1 MLLPPADSSP
11 KPDKLLPT
19 CQQQPPSNSETV
31 DGPPSC
37 WNPHWTVR
45 AIAFLAC
52 GSVIMQ
58 LSAIS
63 EYMIDRACR
72 DLYDASCST
81 LTHHEHSLANSRAAA
96 ISTFTTSLPAG
107 IALVTTVYLA
117 VQGDFTGRKKFIAFN
132 LGMLLLGQLT
142 VLLAATLE
150 LPMWMFVIGT
160 CTISVG
166 GAVPALTAMLFAHTA
181 DSTSPA
187 ERAITFAYLE
197 GSVVIA
203 AAAGNLALGYLSTIG
218 TTAPFI
224 CVVSLSST
232 ALLLCLIFFPKLSK
246 QPTDEVRCTYTHL
259 LCAGKSSSVLAAR
272 WLIL

>member
-11 KPDKLLPT
+11 KEDKLLSSMPDSFLPT
-19 CQQQPPSNSETV
+19 CQQHPPSSSETV

-37 WNPHWTVR
+37 WNPHWTVL

-58 LSAIS
+58 MSAIS
-63 EYMIDRACR
+63 EYMVDRACR
-72 DLYDASCST
+72 DLYNVSCST

-107 IALVTTVYLA
+107 ISLVTTVYLA
-117 VQGDFTGRKKFIAFN
+117 VQGDFKGRRKFIAFN
-132 LGMLLLGQLT
+132 LGMLLLGQFT

-150 LPMWMFVIGT
+150 LPVWMFVIGT
-160 CTISVG
+160 CTMSVG
-166 GAVPALTAMLFAHTA
+166 GTVPALTAMLFAHTA
-181 DSTSPA
+181 DLTSHA

-203 AAAGNLALGYLSTIG
+203 AAAGNLALAYLSTLG

-224 CVVSLSST
+224 CVVSLSSI
-232 ALLLCLIFFPKLSK
+232 ALLLCLIFFPSTPT
-246 QPTDEVRCTYTHL
+246 QPTDEVSALILAC
-259 LCAGKSSSVLAAR
+259 SVLGRA
-272 WLIL
+272 